1 MKTLM
6 KCVCAAIA
14 AVTLA
19 TSAPADNPN
28 SKPNTET
35 ARTGDLVLDNSL
47 ILLDSEIPKPHKDPN
62 FDQIAAFS
70 EISPAVASVHMR
82 SRSHSRGSVSSSS
95 GPAWLG
101 SKPRGIVRQ
110 TALSR
115 GQRHARCR
123 N

>member
-1 MKTLM
+1 M
-6 KCVCAAIA
+6 CVCSHPGCDSRDKRARRQ
-14 AVTLA
+14 
-19 TSAPADNPN
+19 PK
-28 SKPNTET
+28 SKTNTGAET
-35 ARTGDLVLDNSL
+35 ARTGGLVPDNNL

-82 SRSHSRGSVSSSS
+82 SGSDSRGSANARP
-95 GPAWLG
+95 GTAWRG
-101 SKPRGIVRQ
+101 AKSRGIVRQ

>member
-6 KCVCAAIA
+6 TCVCAAIA

-19 TSAPADNPN
+19 TSAPAGNPN

-35 ARTGDLVLDNSL
+35 ARTGDLVLDNKL

-70 EISPAVASVHMR
+70 EIFPAVASVHMR
-82 SRSHSRGSVSSSS
+82 SRSYSRG
-95 GPAWLG
+95 
-101 SKPRGIVRQ
+101 
-110 TALSR
+110 
-115 GQRHARCR
+115 
-123 N
+123 

>member
-1 MKTLM
+1 MR
-6 KCVCAAIA
+6 CAAIA

-19 TSAPADNPN
+19 TSVPADNPN
-28 SKPNTET
+28 SKTNTET
-35 ARTGDLVLDNSL
+35 ARTGDLVLDNNL
-47 ILLDSEIPKPHKDPN
+47 ILLDSEIPKRHKDPN

-70 EISPAVASVHMR
+70 EISPAVASVHVR
-82 SRSHSRGSVSSSS
+82 SRSDSRGSISASS
-95 GPAWLG
+95 GPARIG

-110 TALSR
+110 TGLSR